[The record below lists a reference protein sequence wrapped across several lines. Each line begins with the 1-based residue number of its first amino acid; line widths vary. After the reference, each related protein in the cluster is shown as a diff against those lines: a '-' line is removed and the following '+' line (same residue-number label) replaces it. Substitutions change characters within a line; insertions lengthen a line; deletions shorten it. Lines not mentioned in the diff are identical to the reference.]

1 MRRRLFS
8 DFSAIKRTEKNTR
21 QGQSKHTKCGTKPNT
36 DALFACKKSLKK
48 YKKAYRGQG
57 R

>member
-36 DALFACKKSLKK
+36 DALFVCTKSLKK

>member
-1 MRRRLFS
+1 MRRRIFS
-8 DFSAIKRTEKNTR
+8 DFSIRKNTKKKTR
-21 QGQSKHTKCGTKPNT
+21 QGASKRTKFGTKPDT
-36 DALFACKKSLKK
+36 DALFVCTKSLKK

>member
-1 MRRRLFS
+1 MRRRLFNE
-8 DFSAIKRTEKNTR
+8 FSSIKRTEKNTR
-21 QGQSKHTKCGTKPNT
+21 QGQSKNTKSGTKPNT
-36 DALFACKKSLKK
+36 DALFVCTKSLKK